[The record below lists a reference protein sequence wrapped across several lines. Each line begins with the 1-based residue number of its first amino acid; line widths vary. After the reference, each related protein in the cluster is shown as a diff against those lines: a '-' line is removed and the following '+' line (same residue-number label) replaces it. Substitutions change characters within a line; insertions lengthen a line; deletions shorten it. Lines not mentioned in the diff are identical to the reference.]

1 MQGRCQERNQEVA
14 VIFLMFVRTGGARAL
29 FSVTESGA
37 GRCNRGRSEQAAVTA
52 YHFPIRCAHGS
63 CVNSSRFVACI
74 A

>member
-1 MQGRCQERNQEVA
+1 
-14 VIFLMFVRTGGARAL
+14 MFVRTGGARAL

-63 CVNSSRFVACI
+63 CVNSSRFAPPMRI
-74 A
+74 RRRL